1 MEKKRDWKKYE
12 RELGER
18 KQKIVDFILSRPTA
32 EELLKEL
39 EKLNR
44 RKKGRKFQLPKS
56 VRLLFHFL
64 KNTFRIDDR
73 MLAKFLSKF
82 MNAILP
88 RQSPFGHSSTTAF
101 PLPNIFKRYR
111 RTPLMNELTF
121 LDLAVLLKI
130 DAESTVEKFGSS
142 INTSFFET
150 ANLLGTMKLK
160 GYLDIMSSVG
170 GLSRVVL
177 TDAGA
182 SILSVANEKAR
193 ESLDSLDQSIL
204 STLASG
210 VRELDGI
217 SSAINIR
224 QGDLAYHLHKLS
236 VQQYVDYTLRSA
248 KISISLTEKGF
259 NSTGGIRAQSASTA
273 SPAGTAATSRPPA
286 ASEGTS
292 PAQPAP
298 SQATLFASS
307 QPKPTGSSP
316 PWVDKKLVG
325 VAQAASAA
333 SEDVDALIAH
343 PQQQAQEK
351 KHPIEAKHASAQH
364 QRPKDIK
371 TVRLLSKLEHYI
383 TAYLPYILLLV
394 VLGTI
399 ALVALA
405 AAYMK
410 LS

>member
-1 MEKKRDWKKYE
+1 
-12 RELGER
+12 
-18 KQKIVDFILSRPTA
+18 
-32 EELLKEL
+32 
-39 EKLNR
+39 
-44 RKKGRKFQLPKS
+44 
-56 VRLLFHFL
+56 
-64 KNTFRIDDR
+64 
-73 MLAKFLSKF
+73 
-82 MNAILP
+82 
-88 RQSPFGHSSTTAF
+88 
-101 PLPNIFKRYR
+101 
-111 RTPLMNELTF
+111 MNELTF